1 MHYLSVKKMDH
12 PKKRSISFNHPKRR
26 SISLE
31 SLEASQKLKDS
42 CENEHQKNLVKEHLV
57 KERISFFSKL
67 LSSHPPVNH
76 SRSFCDVSRL
86 RRFKSESG
94 MVVKYEWNYFS

>member
-1 MHYLSVKKMDH
+1 MDYLSVKKMD
-12 PKKRSISFNHPKRR
+12 RLKRR

-42 CENEHQKNLVKEHLV
+42 CESEHQKNLVKEHLV

-76 SRSFCDVSRL
+76 SRSFCDVNHL
-86 RRFKSESG
+86 RRIKSESG
-94 MVVKYEWNYFS
+94 IVSILAK